1 MSNLN
6 YSSAFL
12 TQILR
17 DTKTIALVGASE
29 KKHRA
34 SYNVMKY
41 MQSKGYK
48 VVPVSPRLA
57 GQHLLGEQAV
67 ASLADIPHPIDMVDI
82 FRNSEDAGGVTDEAI
97 AIGAKTVW
105 MQLEIINEAAAQRAE
120 AAGLTVVMDRCPK
133 IEYERLSIEDM

>member
-1 MSNLN
+1 MSNLD

-17 DTKTIALVGASE
+17 ETKTIALVGASE

-48 VVPVSPRLA
+48 IVPVSPRLA
-57 GQHLLGEQAV
+57 GKKLLGEQAV

-133 IEYERLSIEDM
+133 IEYERLSIERT